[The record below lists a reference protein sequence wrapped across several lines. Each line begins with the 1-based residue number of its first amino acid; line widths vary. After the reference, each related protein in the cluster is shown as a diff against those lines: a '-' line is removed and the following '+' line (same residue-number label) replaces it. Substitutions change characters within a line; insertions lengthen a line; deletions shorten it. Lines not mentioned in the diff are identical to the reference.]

1 MSIAWV
7 FFGVPFAGFGTI
19 VALILALIGVVT
31 FMLSVLAE
39 YMGLIYE
46 EVKNR
51 PNFVVKKTSGIN

>member
-1 MSIAWV
+1 
-7 FFGVPFAGFGTI
+7 
-19 VALILALIGVVT
+19 LILALIGVVT